1 MYRAVTIALASA
13 LLILAP
19 SAVLA
24 RGGGGHGGGG
34 SGGGGHGGGGFGGGH
49 GGFSGGFSSGHTGRT
64 FSAVH
69 TGPVGFRAMPGAW
82 RGAHVNRHVV
92 AHRFHRRK
100 VFIGG
105 FGDSYYYC
113 YPAWNGYAWV
123 NSCNYDY

>member
-1 MYRAVTIALASA
+1 MYRAVTIALAST

-34 SGGGGHGGGGFGGGH
+34 FGGGH
-49 GGFSGGFSSGHTGRT
+49 GGFSSGHSGRM
-64 FSAVH
+64 FSPVQ

-82 RGAHVNRHVV
+82 HGAHVNRHVV
-92 AHRFHRRK
+92 AHRFHRR
-100 VFIGG
+100 VFVSG
-105 FGDSYYYC
+105 FGDYYYC
-113 YPAWNGYAWV
+113 YPVWNGYAWV